1 MDQRYLHTPDAL
13 GLIVLGGA
21 AGASIRWGFIELFAL
36 GEPFWGLLVLNGLGC
51 FLVGWLRATGP
62 ERGPGPTPLISGF
75 CGGLTTF
82 STVTVESA
90 VLIDHGRVP
99 VMAIYLTAS
108 LLTGVLLVV
117 LGRRVGT
124 ALS

>member
-1 MDQRYLHTPDAL
+1 MDQKYLHPPDAL
-13 GLIVLGGA
+13 GLILLGGA
-21 AGASIRWGFIELFAL
+21 AGASIRWGFIELFAM
-36 GEPFWGLLVLNGLGC
+36 GEPFWALLVLNGLGC

-62 ERGPGPTPLISGF
+62 DRGPDPTPLVSGF

-90 VLIDHGRVP
+90 VLIDHGRAG
-99 VMAIYLTAS
+99 VMAVYLTGS
-108 LLTGVLLVV
+108 LLTGVLLVL
-117 LGRRVGT
+117 LGRRLGT

>member
-1 MDQRYLHTPDAL
+1 MDQKYLHTPDAL

-21 AGASIRWGFIELFAL
+21 AGASIRWGFIELFAM

-51 FLVGWLRATGP
+51 FLVGWVRAAGP
-62 ERGPGPTPLISGF
+62 DRDPGPTPLISGF

-82 STVTVESA
+82 STVTAESA
-90 VLIDHGRVP
+90 VLIDHGRTGS
-99 VMAIYLTAS
+99 MAVYLTAS

-117 LGRRVGT
+117 LGRQLRT

>member
-1 MDQRYLHTPDAL
+1 MDQKYLHTPDAL

-21 AGASIRWGFIELFAL
+21 AGASIRWAFVELFAM

-51 FLVGWLRATGP
+51 FLVGWVRATGP
-62 ERGPGPTPLISGF
+62 DRGPGPTPLVSGF

-82 STVTVESA
+82 STVTAESA
-90 VLIDHGRVP
+90 VLIDHGRAGG
-99 VMAIYLTAS
+99 MAVYLTAS

-117 LGRRVGT
+117 LGRRLRT